1 MTTTLY
7 LSGSRKVTI
16 VVDDS
21 AVRSKD
27 QKASMAKS
35 LSGTASMWGGMD
47 DAGLEKALR
56 VHKGV
61 TSVQIDRY

>member
-1 MTTTLY
+1 MTSTLY

-27 QKASMAKS
+27 QKAAMKKT
-35 LSGTASMWGGMD
+35 LSGTASMWGGLPNAD
-47 DAGLEKALR
+47 LEKALR
-56 VHKGV
+56 THKGV